1 MRITSKKNISA
12 YVYKVYPY
20 LFASHPNTIRD
31 KERSSRAIRREKS
44 FFSKLKTK
52 AFYMSFE
59 KYGY

>member
-1 MRITSKKNISA
+1 MRITNKKNISA

-20 LFASHPNTIRD
+20 LFESHPNTIRD
-31 KERSSRAIRREKS
+31 KQRSSKSIRRKKS
-44 FFSKLKTK
+44 FFSHLRTK